1 MQAPTD
7 LISSLFTKNTSIQS
21 SVTKCKM
28 IVIVFVK
35 YLLLFAGM
43 RICTIDVKLFDINGP
58 GQRLTRAYV
67 TNLPFTQLGTSTNKY
82 SKNLEQT
89 ETKYILTLWIDI
101 IFVLFI
107 SISFKMSDKV
117 CTVPIPVQILFVF
130 AVLRYG

>member
-1 MQAPTD
+1 
-7 LISSLFTKNTSIQS
+7 
-21 SVTKCKM
+21 
-28 IVIVFVK
+28 
-35 YLLLFAGM
+35 M

-67 TNLPFTQLGTSTNKY
+67 TSLPFTQLGTSTNKY

-89 ETKYILTLWIDI
+89 ETKVFFKLVYLNTLDRHYFYLIYFHKVDRL
-101 IFVLFI
+101 VETVNG
-107 SISFKMSDKV
+107 FKMSDKV